1 MQTQLLSKDFKV
13 QCLLDE
19 IQGCL
24 TSIRAQTELD
34 PTDAQIQTLEQ
45 LRNLTEVAHQEILE
59 EPTKA
64 QPKLKL
70 PAEDLGIQNFS
81 DHQGRKLARQLKHSG
96 GTLRGIGDSHSAW
109 GGNVKTQVKPT
120 YVTAGG
126 LTLSID

>member
-1 MQTQLLSKDFKV
+1 MQTQSQSLID
-13 QCLLDE
+13 Q

-24 TSIRAQTELD
+24 TSIQAETSISPTNSQIETLQLLLTVTQRAHRDIIKQSVTA
-34 PTDAQIQTLEQ
+34 PVQ
-45 LRNLTEVAHQEILE
+45 
-59 EPTKA
+59 
-64 QPKLKL
+64 LKL

-81 DHQGRKLARQLKHSG
+81 ENKGRQLARQLKHSG
-96 GTLRGIGDSHSAW
+96 GTLRNIGDSHSAW